1 MALLLARLWQRR
13 GIVRFF
19 AVAAMATLIAAAS
32 LDVWRVI
39 SGASAVRI
47 FDASSVEFARVIE
60 RVTPPKAVILHAPS
74 PNHPVFLT
82 GRRSVLGNLLHVASH
97 GFDFTEREADVS
109 RIYEG
114 AGDTH
119 ALLRR
124 YNVDFIVVG
133 PDERETFR
141 PNDQLFDGLPVAGSA
156 AGYRLYKSDDLAREA
171 DCRVTRTSALVPA
184 RVQGLRE

>member
-1 MALLLARLWQRR
+1 M
-13 GIVRFF
+13 
-19 AVAAMATLIAAAS
+19 
-32 LDVWRVI
+32 
-39 SGASAVRI
+39 
-47 FDASSVEFARVIE
+47 
-60 RVTPPKAVILHAPS
+60 ILHAPS

-97 GFDFTEREADVS
+97 GLDYTERAADIS

-141 PNDQLFDGLPVAGSA
+141 PNAELFERCRWRAVRRVIASIEATILRGRPIAGRPARTPSGRLVPVECTSDSNDQRRLKSLAIIVPFYNEAAGRTAFLRARPGA
-156 AGYRLYKSDDLAREA
+156 AGYPSPSPSRWCLSTTGAVTAR
-171 DCRVTRTSALVPA
+171 S
-184 RVQGLRE
+184 GS